1 MKIVSF
7 RLLLSLL
14 EVDRADT
21 AIDWSFRRMD
31 WMDARRQTDFLELLL
46 KIEFH
51 GKGVLYKV
59 LWTQED
65 KLSF

>member
-1 MKIVSF
+1 MKIASF

-14 EVDRADT
+14 GVDRADT
-21 AIDWSFRRMD
+21 AIDWSFRR
-31 WMDARRQTDFLELLL
+31 MDARRQTDFLELLL

-51 GKGVLYKV
+51 GKRVLNKV

>member
-21 AIDWSFRRMD
+21 AIDWGFRRMA
-31 WMDARRQTDFLELLL
+31 ARRQTDFLELLL

-51 GKGVLYKV
+51 GKRVLYKV